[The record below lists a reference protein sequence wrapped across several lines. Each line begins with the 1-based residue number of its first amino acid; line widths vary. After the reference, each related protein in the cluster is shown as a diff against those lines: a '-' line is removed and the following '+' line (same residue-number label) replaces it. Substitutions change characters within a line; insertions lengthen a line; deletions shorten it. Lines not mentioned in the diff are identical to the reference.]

1 MTIFCQP
8 PWPSDTSRVWKR
20 LAESVSFG
28 LSVQAIGRNSNSQR
42 NTEKKFGQYCW
53 RKKAL
58 FKINSS
64 SKSRKAITDTVM
76 IDWNLNEAKESLRNV
91 AELVALGKKT
101 GRRFLSR

>member
-64 SKSRKAITDTVM
+64 SKKPQSHYRYHNQSRSVT
-76 IDWNLNEAKESLRNV
+76 LRN
-91 AELVALGKKT
+91 
-101 GRRFLSR
+101 

>member
-64 SKSRKAITDTVM
+64 SKSRKAITDTTTKA
-76 IDWNLNEAKESLRNV
+76 NLSPNAGMRAVNEPDHLFMSA
-91 AELVALGKKT
+91 
-101 GRRFLSR
+101 